1 MNEPLHAGYIQIL
14 LLIVFI
20 IPVIFFVLTQQRT
33 LELIRPEN
41 RLMRPGQVWLQF
53 IPLFGMV
60 WQFIVIT
67 RISDSIRKEL
77 NTPTGDSIFAEETV
91 PHNHRPTYNAGIS
104 YCALFILSA
113 LLFGSLKGLAALI
126 GLGVWIFYWVQLS
139 QYKKK
144 LKERAML
151 NS

>member
-53 IPLFGMV
+53 IP
-60 WQFIVIT
+60 
-67 RISDSIRKEL
+67 
-77 NTPTGDSIFAEETV
+77 
-91 PHNHRPTYNAGIS
+91 
-104 YCALFILSA
+104 
-113 LLFGSLKGLAALI
+113 GS
-126 GLGVWIFYWVQLS
+126 
-139 QYKKK
+139 
-144 LKERAML
+144 E
-151 NS
+151 N